1 MSGWKSLLLKNAKE
15 VTKCRT
21 SRFLR
26 SIVPRSI
33 DLEPFVPDRSGDG
46 GLCALRSKEPPPHA
60 LERPSAYRNIFRPY
74 DRFVPLTS
82 PLPRCRCPSHPSP
95 HVPPIVL
102 VVHHHTATVASSIAT
117 PSRPI
122 ILPRFKMG
130 QPILTRDKHLHFL
143 GSSLFVWLC
152 TSLSSGGG
160 RGGTHDPVGDEPP
173 QPLGR
178 LKLRSPLPPLSV
190 FVFIIGIRHSYY
202 VLHFLRRSSSHARA
216 WRRCVVV
223 VGQDRS

>member
-1 MSGWKSLLLKNAKE
+1 MGGGLRTTMSGWKSLLLKNAKE

-95 HVPPIVL
+95 PPPHPTTL
-102 VVHHHTATVASSIAT
+102 
-117 PSRPI
+117 R
-122 ILPRFKMG
+122 
-130 QPILTRDKHLHFL
+130 L
-143 GSSLFVWLC
+143 GGSPAV
-152 TSLSSGGG
+152 
-160 RGGTHDPVGDEPP
+160 
-173 QPLGR
+173 R
-178 LKLRSPLPPLSV
+178 LAP
-190 FVFIIGIRHSYY
+190 
-202 VLHFLRRSSSHARA
+202 VLHTGPRPRRGCAS
-216 WRRCVVV
+216 V
-223 VGQDRS
+223 